1 MMEVLPSQEIEDRK
15 YFLEQEA
22 DAIRSQLVGELESS
36 LKRALDE
43 MPAEIRGLS
52 LQQFLALVSTATT
65 KTSSGPANEPSA
77 KRKKT
82 ILGLDSEDVL
92 RFSQIQDP
100 GRRLTR
106 SMAAKMRQE
115 SFGGT
120 EYRESNIFRV
130 PSNTVP
136 QTPKLFA
143 GLPETPAAVRKQ
155 LKQLKG
161 ADPIR
166 IAGSTIRA
174 TNIQSHPTRPTMSH
188 RTADENRAPN
198 PAVQNLIQMELSDGK
213 IVDLDLTKSPGSV
226 FTGIGREKAGE
237 VKEWL
242 SQYANAFSS
251 FLKRLGS

>member
-1 MMEVLPSQEIEDRK
+1 MEVLPVIDIEERK
-15 YFLEQEA
+15 IYLKREA
-22 DAIRSQLVGELESS
+22 EVLRAQLVNDLEKS
-36 LKRALDE
+36 LQQALDKL
-43 MPAEIRGLS
+43 PVEIRGLS
-52 LQQFLALVSTATT
+52 LEQFLALISTATQQPAL
-65 KTSSGPANEPSA
+65 TSYEPSA

-82 ILGLDSEDVL
+82 IMGLDSEEVL
-92 RFSQIQDP
+92 RVSQIYDP

-115 SFGGT
+115 SFGGI
-120 EYRESNIFRV
+120 RESNMF
-130 PSNTVP
+130 NTVP

-143 GLPETPAAVRKQ
+143 GLPETPAAIRQQ
-155 LKQLKG
+155 LKQQNG
-161 ADPIR
+161 PAPIR

-174 TNIQSHPTRPTMSH
+174 TNIVSNTRPVDSTQANNS
-188 RTADENRAPN
+188 DENKAPN
-198 PAVQNLIQMELSDGK
+198 PTVQNLIHMELSDGK

-251 FLKRLGS
+251 FIKRLGA